1 VSTYELIYPDG
12 YEERSWEYKAKGW
25 VSGVVLSYKGEEYVL
40 NVYELER
47 LRQDIEDELQGS
59 PVFFE
64 SNLIV
69 VSSVDKSSIQAA
81 IERLIGRGEIGIG
94 MCPSRNGVRLSHP

>member
-1 VSTYELIYPDG
+1 MSTYELRYPDG

-25 VSGVVLSYKGEEYVL
+25 VAGVVLSYKGAEYIL
-40 NVYELER
+40 NIYELER

-81 IERLIGRGEIGIG
+81 IERLIGRGEIGLG
-94 MCPSRNGVRLSHP
+94 MCPSSGDVRFTS